1 MFAETSSFLP
11 CSLYLPVHMVTE
23 LEKYLVVQLLDFKLL
38 INSTE
43 TADTVKSNVSL
54 RVTECLFIFMFIGAD
69 MHWRG

>member
-1 MFAETSSFLP
+1 MFPETSSFLL
-11 CSLYLPVHMVTE
+11 CSLYLPVHIVTG
-23 LEKYLVVQLLDFKLL
+23 LEKYLVVQLPDFKLL

-54 RVTECLFIFMFIGAD
+54 RVTVCLFSCLFGPD